1 MWHIWQKWKITH
13 SGGNYFDMRPIC
25 RPVLSYFDDAPRF
38 SQVFNAHQ
46 DFHQFPNLIRLLGQI
61 SEDESL
67 HLVWQKN
74 LQRILLKAARNSL
87 EIQLIIWF
95 GKNYEL
101 QIWLIATT
109 SFWDIFITS
118 TNIFIQINSQF
129 PNFVPQTKIFAE
141 KSRPEFPSEDFIKN
155 VVRTEG
161 TFINKLDQQV
171 LAKIGQWS
179 LFGIITDKW

>member
-1 MWHIWQKWKITH
+1 MKDYTLWRQLLWHAEAAA
-13 SGGNYFDMRPIC
+13 SD
-25 RPVLSYFDDAPRF
+25 LSYFDDAPRF
-38 SQVFNAHQ
+38 SQVFDAHQ

-61 SEDESL
+61 SEDESV

-87 EIQLIIWF
+87 EIKLIIWF
-95 GKNYEL
+95 GKNYEP

-118 TNIFIQINSQF
+118 NNIFIQINSQF
-129 PNFVPQTKIFAE
+129 SNFVPQTKIFAE
-141 KSRPEFPSEDFIKN
+141 KSRAEFPSEDFIKN

-161 TFINKLDQQV
+161 TFINKLDQQA